1 MQTLNNIK
9 ARLDKETTAHAETRF
24 QLDDMSAKFYQL
36 QQLID
41 LERSERFKLE
51 HAVNSGSLPDDAK
64 VGLSGSGLM
73 GSLNKTQNSFIMPA
87 PPVPPPPPAGIGAPP
102 PPPPPP
108 FGVPMAPAMPGK
120 GLTSDFNV
128 NKKNVPLSIQPLK
141 SFNWVKL
148 PDILVKSTI
157 WKDIDETRV
166 FNSTA
171 FLRKTSLLC
180 ERPDVRQQ
188 PCDDKC

>member
-9 ARLDKETTAHAETRF
+9 ARLDKETMAHADTRS
-24 QLDDMSAKFYQL
+24 QLDDMSAKLFQL
-36 QQLID
+36 QQIID

-51 HAVNSGSLPDDAK
+51 NAVNSGSLPDDAK

-73 GSLNKTQNSFIMPA
+73 GSLNKPQTSFIIPP
-87 PPVPPPPPAGIGAPP
+87 PPVPPPPPAGIAAP

-108 FGVPMAPAMPGK
+108 FGVPMAPMMTGK
-120 GLTSDFNV
+120 GLMPDFNV
-128 NKKNVPLSIQPLK
+128 NKKNVPQSTQPLK

-148 PDILVKSTI
+148 PDNLAKSTI

-166 FNSTA
+166 FYFSDWFTC
-171 FLRKTSLLC
+171 TSLLYAG
-180 ERPDVRQQ
+180 
-188 PCDDKC
+188 